1 MIRRQSYIFTVLL
14 GFLLVFIVV
23 SPIGANSLVDKGIS
37 TVQTKT
43 DEIPIEFSHSEDFLI
58 TIAENQVEATDFN
71 ESEFLEA
78 LDKFNQ
84 TGVNVYNG
92 SDTIPGSTAVI
103 PGSGS
108 LSYLVV
114 NITESYIVDDN
125 EPITDIDGGEIY
137 FKIWVNG
144 NYTRYPQVGEITSVN
159 DGTTIPLDV
168 IGFQGW
174 TWNNTVKVEVW
185 ESDTT
190 SDDYLGKA
198 VYSTG
203 NPQDE
208 TVTVPT
214 DVGDATVTIQYNVTN
229 TKTTFTAEELLW
241 GYQPYL
247 YIDDETS
254 GTEEPDSIHGR
265 VCIGNDPVISKTLWV
280 LQYFFYWDI
289 ETYGTSPFEVQLHQY
304 DYEELLIFLDPT
316 NIFKPVR
323 IAFDQARNAAY
334 PDHEFVIYEL
344 NPSSTG
350 TFSQN
355 IFFSD
360 DLQPFLGTNLT
371 IDYRV
376 EDLDLLSADW
386 IASQFGGQTFNMTI
400 DTFYHAFDNGKGS
413 NEIAFDY
420 YVQELNNSLLKDW
433 YSHLNE
439 SLHGT
444 IHNIPVISY
453 TTPEI
458 SPFTFDVS
466 NPFQRPYIINAWA
479 NVMDDL
485 EVFTKAQSQDITM
498 TAEMNVTI
506 TAAVEALL
514 TIQYQETV
522 SPGTTYDLNYQ
533 IDIYDDTVTLKTD
546 YDLDLNLSGNFWFLG
561 GEFLLIQTGSFE
573 VDIPLATINGL
584 LDKIGISPQSVVD
597 RIVDKI
603 NDYLT
608 TYYFEIE
615 YLTVSPQL
623 LGTVLNTSV
632 RLHLWDIVK
641 DFIPVMVS
649 SVAPQFY
656 PVVNAVITIL
666 DRIISHIDLQ
676 AIFLVQTMI
685 TGDLAVSDTNQ
696 AQLTKSA
703 IEFNESSV
711 QVPVKLTIAD
721 TPTNPNLRVSLS
733 SLANGINFFIDWY
746 FDAGL
751 EPPFSYFIDDF
762 SIYIGRYPSYEM
774 NLPNGWITANISTVS
789 IDMTITGVSTSQP
802 TSATTTSE
810 PGNGFL
816 MIETIAVVAF
826 ILYIRRRRMKKS
838 E

>member
-1 MIRRQSYIFTVLL
+1 MTMIRRQTYIFTVLL

-23 SPIGANSLVDKGIS
+23 SPITANTMVDKRIS

-43 DEIPIEFSHSEDFLI
+43 DEVPIEFSHSEDFLI
-58 TIAENQVEATDFN
+58 KIAENQVEAESFD
-71 ESEFLEA
+71 ESEFLNA

-84 TGVNVYNG
+84 TGVNVYIG
-92 SDTIPGSTAVI
+92 SDIIPGSTAAI
-103 PGSGS
+103 PESGS

-114 NITESYIVDDN
+114 NITESYIFDDN
-125 EPITDIDGGEIY
+125 EMFPDIDGGEIY
-137 FKIWVNG
+137 YKIWVNG
-144 NYTRYPQVGEITSVN
+144 NFTRYPQVGEITSVY
-159 DGTTIPLDV
+159 DETTIPLDV
-168 IGFQGW
+168 IGFEGW
-174 TWNNTVKVEVW
+174 TWNNTVEVEVW
-185 ESDTT
+185 ESDAPT

-203 NPQDE
+203 VPQDE
-208 TVTVPT
+208 TVVETT

-229 TKTTFTAEELLW
+229 SKTTFTAEELLW

-265 VCIGNDPVISKTLWV
+265 VCVGNDPVMSKTLWV

-289 ETYGTSPFEVQLHQY
+289 ETYGTSPFEVQLHKY

-323 IAFDQARNAAY
+323 IVFDQVRTPAY
-334 PDHEFVIYEL
+334 PDHEFVVYEL
-344 NPSSTG
+344 NPSLTG
-350 TFSQN
+350 AFSQN
-355 IFFSD
+355 VLFSEE
-360 DLQPFLGTNLT
+360 LQPFLGFNLT
-371 IDYRV
+371 IDYKV
-376 EDLDLLSADW
+376 EDLDLLNADL
-386 IASQFGGQTFNMTI
+386 ISSQFGGQTPKMTI
-400 DTFYHAFDNGKGS
+400 DTFYHAFNSGEGS
-413 NEIAFDY
+413 NEISFDY
-420 YVQELNNSLLKDW
+420 YVQELNNSILKDW

-444 IHNIPVISY
+444 IHNVPVIGY

-479 NVMDDL
+479 NVMEDL
-485 EVFTKAQSQDITM
+485 EAFTKAQSQDITM
-498 TAEMNVTI
+498 SAEMNVTI
-506 TAAVEALL
+506 TAAVEALF
-514 TIQYQETV
+514 TIEYPETV
-522 SPGTTYDLNYQ
+522 SPGTSYDLTYK
-533 IDIYDDTVTLKTD
+533 IDMYDETVTLKTD

-584 LDKIGISPQSVVD
+584 LDKVGVSPQSFVD
-597 RIVDKI
+597 RIVDNV

-615 YLTVSPQL
+615 YITVSPQL
-623 LGTVLNTSV
+623 LGTVLNASV
-632 RLHLWDIVK
+632 RLHFWDIAK
-641 DFIPVMVS
+641 DFIPVIVS

-656 PVVNAVITIL
+656 PVVNAAFTVL

-676 AIFLVQTMI
+676 SIILVQTMI
-685 TGDLAVSDTNQ
+685 SGDLAVSDTNQ
-696 AQLTKSA
+696 AQLTKNV
-703 IEFNESSV
+703 IEFNESGV

-721 TPTNPNLRVSLS
+721 TPTNPNLQVTLS
-733 SLANGINFFIDWY
+733 SLSNGMNFFIDWY

-751 EPPFSYFIDDF
+751 EQPFSYFIDDF
-762 SIYIGRYPSYEM
+762 RIDIGRYPSYEM
-774 NLPNGWITANISTVS
+774 DLPEGWITANVSTVTIST
-789 IDMTITGVSTSQP
+789 TISGVSTSQP
-802 TSATTTSE
+802 TTTSE
-810 PGNGFL
+810 PGYGFL
-816 MIETIAVVAF
+816 AIETIAVIGF
-826 ILYIRRRRMKKS
+826 ILYIRRRMKKS